1 MEDNLFL
8 LKSVL
13 KHWKIIFSSTVLMAV
28 LMVALT
34 MNIQR
39 EYESTA
45 KLYTGI
51 ATGEGITGAKSD
63 FQSQFISF
71 DNLTTMIMS
80 RESLKEVGLRLLALH
95 LGLNQPDDKIL
106 SGENFDN
113 VQRMIPPDIKK
124 LVGETD
130 SITYLNLNAISETD
144 YFLNNMINSPYVPYY
159 SIPVLS
165 SVTLG
170 RVGFSDHFGLSYKS
184 NDAGVSQK
192 TLEIM
197 IDVCIR
203 NHRKMK
209 ESQIDKK
216 LAYFDEELRLAQAKL
231 KRAEVKEE
239 EFKKLYN
246 IVDMPTQ
253 TGIAIS
259 DRQEL
264 DKQISEEQQKM
275 TVAQATMR
283 QIENQMGSRGQSMK
297 RNDILAKQE
306 QLSKLQSQLTNA
318 EMRGASSGQIAAL
331 RRQLDQVKKDLS
343 NDYAESM
350 SSTGTNSD
358 AIATEYFTRML
369 SYEESKA
376 RMRAL
381 VAQKNATTAQFN
393 RHLPLQDSLR
403 RFQRDIEICEKEW
416 LAALEERNK
425 ARREQQDQLS
435 FSHIQIS
442 DKPNFPLTG
451 KSKRL
456 MMVIMGTMIG
466 FVIPSSI
473 FLGMAYLNNNIQTP
487 QRAEEMTGLK
497 CAGIMPNTKKL
508 QDYKFPDMIRN
519 GLIDTILKS
528 LYMNHQKWSG
538 QMRILI
544 ISTRPEEGKTLI
556 SNMLCERLLNKGRK
570 CLVVMPYIE
579 NGDWSMVSYKVDK
592 SFYQSRAED
601 IVPMERM
608 NDAEI
613 LIIELPSLIMNDYP
627 VELIRQFDMAF
638 LVCKANREW
647 VKADQTA
654 LESFITISGIKPHVI
669 LNEVNTEIVEQVLG
683 KIS

>member
-13 KHWKIIFSSTVLMAV
+13 RHWKVIFSSTILMAV
-28 LMVALT
+28 LMIALT

-51 ATGEGITGAKSD
+51 ATGEGITGARAD
-63 FQSQFISF
+63 LQSQFISF

-95 LGLNQPDDKIL
+95 IGLKQPDDKIL
-106 SGENFDN
+106 SGENFEA
-113 VQRMIPPDIKK
+113 VQRLIPPEIRQ
-124 LVGETD
+124 LAGETD
-130 SITYLNLNAISETD
+130 SITYLNLNKISETD
-144 YFLNNMINSPYVPYY
+144 YFLNNMINSPYIPYY
-159 SIPVLS
+159 SIPMLS

-170 RVGFSDHFGLSYKS
+170 RIGFSDHFGMSYKS

-209 ESQIDKK
+209 ESQIEKK
-216 LAYFDEELRLAQAKL
+216 LAYFEEELRLAQAKL

-239 EFKKLYN
+239 DFKKKYD

-253 TGIAIS
+253 TGMAIT
-259 DRQEL
+259 DRQAL
-264 DKQISEEQQKM
+264 DKQISEESQKM

-283 QIENQMGSRGQSMK
+283 QIESQMGSRGQSMK
-297 RNDILAKQE
+297 RTDILAKQE
-306 QLSKLQSQLTNA
+306 QLSRLQAQLTNA
-318 EMRGASSGQIAAL
+318 EMRGASSSQIATL
-331 RRQLDQVKKDLS
+331 RTQLERVKADLS

-350 SSTGTNSD
+350 SPTGTTSD
-358 AIATEYFTRML
+358 AAASEYFSRFL
-369 SYEESKA
+369 AYEESKA

-381 VAQKNATTAQFN
+381 IAQKNATTGQFN
-393 RHLPLQDSLR
+393 KYLPLQDSLKR
-403 RFQRDIEICEKEW
+403 LQREIEICEKVW

-435 FSHIQIS
+435 FSHIQVS
-442 DKPNFPLTG
+442 DKPNYPLTG

-456 MMVIMGTMIG
+456 MMLIMGTMIG

-473 FLGMAYLNNNIQTP
+473 FLGLAYLNNNIQTP
-487 QRAEEMTGLK
+487 HRAEEMTGLK
-497 CAGIMPNTKKL
+497 SAGIMPNIKKF
-508 QDYKFPDMIRN
+508 QDYKYPDLISN
-519 GLIDTILKS
+519 GLTDTILKS
-528 LYMNHQKWSG
+528 LYMNHQRWSG
-538 QMRILI
+538 QMRILV
-544 ISTRPEEGKTLI
+544 ISTRPDEGKTLI
-556 SNMLCERLLNKGRK
+556 SNMLCERLLSKGRK

-579 NGDWSMVSYKVDK
+579 DGDWSMVSYKVDK

-601 IVPMERM
+601 IVPVERM

-654 LESFITISGIKPHVI
+654 LESFITISGIRPQII
-669 LNEVNTEIVEQVLG
+669 LNEVSTDIVEQILG